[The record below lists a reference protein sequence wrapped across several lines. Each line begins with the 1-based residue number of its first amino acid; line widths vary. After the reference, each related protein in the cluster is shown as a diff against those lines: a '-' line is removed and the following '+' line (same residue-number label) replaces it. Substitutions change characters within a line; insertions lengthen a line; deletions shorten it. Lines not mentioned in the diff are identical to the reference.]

1 MRAILIIWAATIH
14 AILRSLV
21 LRGRI
26 LYPISIA
33 VIMAA
38 RIDHF
43 GFRLAAG
50 AGIIGIA
57 IGRAACGLLALQHP
71 SVAAA
76 GGAGPAV
83 LCTSSVVF
91 VDVSPKILCVS
102 APITFIVLGMTASF
116 VCSPNVDALQ

>member
-1 MRAILIIWAATIH
+1 MLAGR
-14 AILRSLV
+14 V
-21 LRGRI
+21 LH
-26 LYPISIA
+26 PISIT

-57 IGRAACGLLALQHP
+57 VGRAACGLLALQHP

-102 APITFIVLGMTASF
+102 APITFIVLGMTARF
-116 VCSPNVDALQ
+116 MCSPNVDTLQ

>member
-1 MRAILIIWAATIH
+1 MRAVLVIRAATIH

-21 LRGRI
+21 LAGRV
-26 LYPISIA
+26 LHPISIT

-43 GFRLAAG
+43 GFRLSANAR
-50 AGIIGIA
+50 IVGIA
-57 IGRAACGLLALQHP
+57 VGCAACWLLTLQHP

-102 APITFIVLGMTASF
+102 APITFIVLGMAARF
-116 VCSPNVDALQ
+116 VRSPNVDTLQ

>member
-1 MRAILIIWAATIH
+1 
-14 AILRSLV
+14 
-21 LRGRI
+21 
-26 LYPISIA
+26 
-33 VIMAA
+33 MAA

-43 GFRLAAG
+43 GFHLAAG
-50 AGIIGIA
+50 TGIIGIA
-57 IGRAACGLLALQHP
+57 IGRTACWLLALQHP

-102 APITFIVLGMTASF
+102 APITFIVLGMTARF
-116 VCSPNVDALQ
+116 MCSPNVDALQ

>member
-1 MRAILIIWAATIH
+1 
-14 AILRSLV
+14 
-21 LRGRI
+21 
-26 LYPISIA
+26 
-33 VIMAA
+33 MAA

-102 APITFIVLGMTASF
+102 APITFIVLGMAARF
-116 VCSPNVDALQ
+116 VRSPNVDTLQ

>member
-1 MRAILIIWAATIH
+1 MLAGR
-14 AILRSLV
+14 V
-21 LRGRI
+21 LH
-26 LYPISIA
+26 PISVT

-43 GFRLAAG
+43 GFRLAAS
-50 AGIIGIA
+50 ARIVGIA
-57 IGRAACGLLALQHP
+57 VGRAARGLLALQHP

-102 APITFIVLGMTASF
+102 APITFIVLGMAARF
-116 VCSPNVDALQ
+116 MCSPNVDALQ

>member
-1 MRAILIIWAATIH
+1 MLAGR
-14 AILRSLV
+14 V
-21 LRGRI
+21 LH
-26 LYPISIA
+26 PIPVT

-57 IGRAACGLLALQHP
+57 IGRTACGLLALQHP

-102 APITFIVLGMTASF
+102 APITFIVLGMTARF
-116 VCSPNVDALQ
+116 MCSPNVDTLQ

>member
-1 MRAILIIWAATIH
+1 
-14 AILRSLV
+14 
-21 LRGRI
+21 
-26 LYPISIA
+26 
-33 VIMAA
+33 MAA

-57 IGRAACGLLALQHP
+57 IGRAACRLLTLQHP

-83 LCTSSVVF
+83 LRTAAVVF
-91 VDVSPKILCVS
+91 IDISPKILRIS
-102 APITFIVLGMTASF
+102 AL
-116 VCSPNVDALQ
+116 